1 MELKNLFSA
10 QTSFF
15 DVDLQTREEV
25 IDFLAAKLAEEN
37 IINNQKAFVTAIKK
51 REAQGSTGIGDGIAI
66 PHALDK
72 SVNQTCVA
80 FASLKN
86 PVDWDSLDGKP
97 TKLVFMIMTNGKN
110 GEEHLSV
117 LGDLS
122 TYLMKEENQKVLMKA
137 KKITDLEKVFGAPK
151 KEEKKLKAGQHY
163 DVVGITACPT
173 GIAHTYMSAEKLV
186 EVAGKMGL
194 TVKVETQGRRGTENQ
209 LTAED
214 IENAKVRIIAI
225 DKQIDGMGRFNG
237 FDVIKTNTKD
247 VIYNAETLIEGFKK
261 GEKVT
266 KIQGEAN
273 GGSESGGNFSLKQFA
288 DIKGNLLGGVS
299 KMLPFVVAGG
309 IILGIG
315 FLIDFAAGNA
325 DAGGDYGTVNWVAGW
340 FSGLGKVAMGAM
352 VPILAAYIA
361 YSIIGPQGLMPGF
374 VAGVLANGDGMVYG
388 SQKTGWGNLWGRVLP
403 EGLPFSSGFIGA
415 MVGAYLAALIVFGW
429 SKAFSK
435 VSKGWMGVRDIV
447 FVPVLSL
454 LGIGTAMFAINI
466 PLGYVMY
473 GIQEGLTLL
482 STPSKTGGVN
492 LLILV
497 GALIGFMMCVD
508 MGGPINKIAYTL
520 GTMTVGGTLVNGLGT
535 ETVIMAAAMA
545 GGMIP
550 PLGIA
555 VCTLLFKK
563 VWSVE
568 DRDAAKA
575 NWLMG
580 ACFISEGA
588 IPFMVK
594 DPKRVALS
602 AMAGGF
608 VTGLIVGAFT
618 ITLAAPHG
626 GVFVFP
632 LLESKAAMFSGNKGL
647 AVGMGVALYI
657 LAIAIGTFTMAL
669 ILGFWKLADENKAKS
684 ESKAIEEIATKK
696 TKKVKE
702 IKEASKVAA

>member
-25 IDFLAAKLAEEN
+25 IEFLAAKLAEQKV
-37 IINNQKAFVTAIKK
+37 INNEKAFVTAIKK
-51 REAQGSTGIGDGIAI
+51 RESQGSTGIGDGIAI

-80 FASLKN
+80 FANLKN

-117 LGDLS
+117 LADLS

-137 KKITDLEKVFGAPK
+137 KKIADLEKVFGAAK
-151 KEEKKLKAGQHY
+151 AEEQKLKAGQHY

-186 EVAGKMGL
+186 EVAKKMGL

-209 LTAED
+209 LTPED
-214 IENAKVRIIAI
+214 IENAKVRIIGI
-225 DKQIDGMGRFNG
+225 DKQIDGLGRFNG

-247 VIYNAETLIEGFKK
+247 VIYNAEKLIEGFSK

-273 GGSESGGNFSLKQFA
+273 SGSQGGGNFSLNQFK

-325 DAGGDYGTVNWVAGW
+325 NAGGDYGTVNSVAGW

-352 VPILAAYIA
+352 VPILAAYICF
-361 YSIIGPQGLMPGF
+361 SIVGPQGLMPGF

-388 SQKTGWGNLWGRVLP
+388 DQTTGWGNLWGKLLP
-403 EGLPFSSGFIGA
+403 SGLPYSSGFIGA
-415 MVGAYLAALIVFGW
+415 MVGAYLAAFIVFGW
-429 SKAFSK
+429 SKAFGK

-454 LGIGTAMFAINI
+454 LGIGVVMFAINI
-466 PLGYVMY
+466 PLGYVML
-473 GIQEGLTLL
+473 GIQEGLTFL

-497 GALIGFMMCVD
+497 GALVGFMMCVD

-520 GTMTVGGTLVNGLGT
+520 GTMTVGGTLTNGLGT

-550 PLGIA
+550 PLGVA
-555 VCTLLFKK
+555 LCTVLFKK

-602 AMAGGF
+602 AMAGGLI
-608 VTGLIVGAFT
+608 TGLIVGAFT

-632 LLESKAAMFSGNKGL
+632 LLESKAAMFSSSKGL
-647 AVGMGVALYI
+647 AIGMGVSLYL
-657 LAIAIGTFTMAL
+657 LAIVVGTFTMAL
-669 ILGFWKLADENKAKS
+669 ILGFWKLADVEKASKDTNLIEEVETSTKKAAKAKKQPA
-684 ESKAIEEIATKK
+684 KA
-696 TKKVKE
+696 
-702 IKEASKVAA
+702 

>member
-25 IDFLAAKLAEEN
+25 IDFLAAKLAEQN

-51 REAQGSTGIGDGIAI
+51 RESQGSTGIGDGIAI

-80 FASLKN
+80 FANLKN
-86 PVDWDSLDGKP
+86 PVDWESLDGKP

-117 LGDLS
+117 LSDLS
-122 TYLMKEENQKVLMKA
+122 TYLMKEENQKALMKA
-137 KKITDLEKVFGAPK
+137 KKIADLEKVFGAPK
-151 KEEKKLKAGQHY
+151 KEEKQLKAGQHY

-186 EVAGKMGL
+186 EVAKKMGL
-194 TVKVETQGRRGTENQ
+194 TVKVETQGRRGTENS

-247 VIYNAETLIEGFKK
+247 VIYNAEKLIEGFSK

-273 GGSESGGNFSLKQFA
+273 SGSQGGGSFSLKQFR

-325 DAGGDYGTVNWVAGW
+325 SAGGDYGTINPVAGW

-352 VPILAAYIA
+352 VPILAAYICF
-361 YSIIGPQGLMPGF
+361 SIVGPQGLMPGF

-388 SQKTGWGNLWGRVLP
+388 DQTTGWGNLWGKLLP
-403 EGLPFSSGFIGA
+403 SGIPYSSGFIGA
-415 MVGAYLAALIVFGW
+415 MVGAYIAAFIVFGW
-429 SKAFSK
+429 SKAFGK
-435 VSKGWMGVRDIV
+435 VSKGWTGVRDIV

-454 LGIGTAMFAINI
+454 LGIGAAMFAINI
-466 PLGYVMY
+466 PLGYVML
-473 GIQEGLTLL
+473 GIQKGLTALAD
-482 STPSKTGGVN
+482 PSKTGGVN
-492 LLILV
+492 LLILL
-497 GALIGFMMCVD
+497 GAIIGFMMCVD

-520 GTMTVGGTLVNGLGT
+520 GTLSISPVSQGGLLT
-535 ETVIMAAAMA
+535 EGGSESVIMAAAMA

-550 PLGIA
+550 PLGVA
-555 VCTLLFKK
+555 LCTVLFKK

-602 AMAGGF
+602 AMAGGLI
-608 VTGLIVGAFT
+608 TGLIVGAFT

-626 GVFVFP
+626 GIFVFP

-647 AVGMGVALYI
+647 AIGMGISLYL
-657 LAIAIGTFTMAL
+657 LAIIIGTFTMAL
-669 ILGFWKLADENKAKS
+669 ILGFWKLADENKVKS
-684 ESKAIEEIATKK
+684 ESKSVEEIT
-696 TKKVKE
+696 TNKKVKQ
-702 IKEASKVAA
+702 AKVAA